1 MKSTYFSG
9 TLKAYASNQNP
20 LQTIVEFVLTDFRPN
35 KNKQRIPKSE
45 SDNIVSSAL
54 NMPLKID
61 FDDNTIKGHA
71 FSVPIGTLSEVW
83 AQEDVI
89 MARSVLW
96 KEEFPAIDEYLKKA
110 SVEGKMIGTSW
121 EIFYDRSEQ
130 HDEITDLY
138 GCIVQATTIVDNP
151 AYGDRTKILSI
162 AETLKEKYMDELE
175 AIRAA
180 LSNLL
185 VVIDTLYAEHYRKE
199 LEHTAIEDATL
210 ALEKLKTLFKE
221 TAQEREQTRSAL
233 DILQQE
239 KMTLEDKLSLAE
251 QARNALEAEKAEAS
265 RMQAEQEL
273 LEKRFNS
280 LAEIGIVLSEEQR
293 LQRKQRY
300 LALSEESFLEQLDD
314 LRTFSRSVII
324 ETPDT
329 LATSLPTSPKELAQ
343 AIKNSHK

>member
-1 MKSTYFSG
+1 MKSTCFSG
-9 TLKAYASNQNP
+9 TLKAYASSQNP
-20 LQTIVEFVLTDFRPN
+20 LQTIVEFVLTDFKPN

-45 SDNIVSSAL
+45 SANIVSSAL

-61 FDDNTIKGHA
+61 FDDDTIKGHA

-96 KEEFPAIDEYLKKA
+96 REEFPAIDTYLKKA
-110 SVEGKMIGTSW
+110 TAEGKMIGTSW

-130 HDEITDLY
+130 QDEITDLY
-138 GCIVQATTIVDNP
+138 GCIVQATTIVNNP

-162 AETLKEKYMDELE
+162 AETLKENYMEELE
-175 AIRAA
+175 TIRVA

-185 VVIDTLYAEHYRKE
+185 SVIDTLYAEHYKKE
-199 LEHTAIEDATL
+199 LEQTAVEDATR
-210 ALEKLKTLFKE
+210 ALEKLKTLFEE

-233 DILQQE
+233 DVLQQE
-239 KMTLEDKLSLAE
+239 KMMLEDKLSLAE
-251 QARNALEAEKAEAS
+251 HARTALETEKSEAS

-343 AIKNSHK
+343 AIKNSHR